1 MNYNTKIALDKI
13 PGYREEYLQDAAG
26 NTTAYACIPLNDRLG
41 ILTNHYVDGWN
52 RKQFTEHAYLRLE
65 IIETRE
71 HRYGT
76 HIILPG
82 VSKEALQR
90 TDEQTLRRRP
100 ILGNLYP
107 WGTKQPEDK

>member
-13 PGYREEYLQDAAG
+13 PGYREEYLRDAAG
-26 NTTAYACIPLNDRLG
+26 NTAAYACIPLNDSLG
-41 ILTNHYVDGWN
+41 ILTNQYVDGWN

-90 TDEQTLRRRP
+90 TDEQAQRLLAMLRKV
-100 ILGNLYP
+100 YP
-107 WGTKQPEDK
+107 SVSKQQ